1 MVSQQLPFMDIRFPN
16 SLSDIPRKPDKSLKY
31 EKIDVPIMLRPESR
45 TEGVKNKEYL
55 LSLER
60 RGRHGEKPEDVS
72 GVIQEAGGDRG
83 AGKQE
88 DSSGNRF

>member
-1 MVSQQLPFMDIRFPN
+1 
-16 SLSDIPRKPDKSLKY
+16 
-31 EKIDVPIMLRPESR
+31 MLRPESR

>member
-1 MVSQQLPFMDIRFPN
+1 
-16 SLSDIPRKPDKSLKY
+16 
-31 EKIDVPIMLRPESR
+31 MLRPESR

-72 GVIQEAGGDRG
+72 GGMIKSQ
-83 AGKQE
+83 
-88 DSSGNRF
+88 